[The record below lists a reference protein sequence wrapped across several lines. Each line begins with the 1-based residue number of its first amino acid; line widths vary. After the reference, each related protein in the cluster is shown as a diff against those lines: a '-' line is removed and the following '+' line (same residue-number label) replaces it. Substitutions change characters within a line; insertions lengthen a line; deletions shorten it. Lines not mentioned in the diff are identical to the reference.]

1 VKQVSG
7 FKDAGFAERQKTAA
21 RAKQVHLEKFR
32 SMPANDDPRIVE
44 MRAARQVVSA
54 AREAR
59 AVERKAA
66 REAQLKSDAL
76 AQQAALA
83 EQAERD
89 AAEKTA
95 KAEREAA
102 EVAERKS
109 ARDARYAARKARR

>member
-1 VKQVSG
+1 MSG

-32 SMPANDDPRIVE
+32 AMPGSDDPRIVE
-44 MRAARQVVSA
+44 MRAARQAVSA
-54 AREAR
+54 ARETR

-66 REAQLKSDAL
+66 REAQLKSDTL
-76 AQQAALA
+76 ARQAALV

-95 KAEREAA
+95 KAEHEAA
-102 EVAERKS
+102 EAAERKS